1 VFVIIVNMRTKLLL
15 SIIALGVCTSASADP
30 RDIYD
35 NYRSFDSDRYVD
47 SRDSSN
53 SSLSSDQERIIANER
68 FETEMLR
75 QEAQQE
81 TYRQQI
87 ASRQNSQ
94 RIAEN
99 SREIQENQRRYENNS
114 NMINNVNQAANA
126 ATNVAR
132 QAKTIGTLMNG
143 GWDAYRDAFNW

>member
-1 VFVIIVNMRTKLLL
+1 MRTKLLL
-15 SIIALGVCTSASADP
+15 SIMMLGFCTTASADP
-30 RDIYD
+30 SDIYD
-35 NYRSFDSDRYVD
+35 NYRNYGSDRYHDD
-47 SRDSSN
+47 SN
-53 SSLSSDQERIIANER
+53 EPSLSPEQNHLLAEER

-143 GWDAYRDAFNW
+143 GWDAYRDAFDW